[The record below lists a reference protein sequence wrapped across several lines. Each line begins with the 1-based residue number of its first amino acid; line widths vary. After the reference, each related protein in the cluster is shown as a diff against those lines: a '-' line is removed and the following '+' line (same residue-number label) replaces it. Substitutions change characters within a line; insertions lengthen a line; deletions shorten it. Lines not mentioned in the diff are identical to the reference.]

1 MSENNYQ
8 VQAATLRQLF
18 GDNRAEWPTA
28 NFGDLFVTP
37 TYLTKLEA
45 RRPCILVGG
54 RGTGKTTA
62 LQSLKFDACLE
73 RLKASGQSFGDQEYF
88 GFLIRINKNRVRSF
102 HGRDEALDW
111 GKYFS
116 HYFNLLA
123 CAELASLTN
132 WLQEQSGKQISSEAI
147 QAIAIDL
154 GILDF
159 SGASAPDLNVAIKNQ
174 ISKLQLKVNNPN
186 SSLEIVLSMAE
197 SPIRM
202 FADALEASG
211 LSDGRTIFC
220 CIDEYEN
227 LLDYQQAILNTYIK
241 HAAPPLS
248 YKIGVRK
255 NGLRNRQT
263 LDGQDLL
270 KTPDDYYEIEIADEG
285 FEYFAK
291 QVASVRLKAARANNV
306 PVPDKLSEFLQD
318 LSLAEEAEYL
328 GAGRIAKAILEE
340 LKEDAKA
347 LSYFESKPIHE
358 TYFLRYWQ
366 ASEGGSI
373 IKLANDWIAN
383 EREWQVRLGNY
394 GYASLFWL
402 SKGNKGARIRK
413 YYCGERVFL
422 TLASGN
428 IRYFLELID
437 CAVTYELS
445 EGRKFP
451 EILVI
456 SPKSQTLA
464 AREVGERRLN
474 QLEGLADHGVQLKRL
489 VLAIGKVFFELA
501 REPLGK
507 TPEVTSFV
515 LSGKANEIAKMADIL
530 SEGVGHLAFEVEPA
544 TKLTSRAETRED
556 EYRLHRIFSAFFEIS
571 HRKKRRM
578 TFDASDLIAVLGDH
592 PGRAISAMLEDKP
605 QVDEEELPEQLA
617 LFSAFY
623 VDADPGATLE

>member
-1 MSENNYQ
+1 LSELNHQ
-8 VQAATLRQLF
+8 TLAATLRQLF
-18 GDNRAEWPTA
+18 GDNRAEWPTS
-28 NFGDLFVTP
+28 NFRDLFVTP

-62 LQSLKFDACLE
+62 LQSLKFDSCLE
-73 RLKASGQSFGDQEYF
+73 RLKNSGQSFGDQEYF

-102 HGRDEALDW
+102 HGRDETLDW

-123 CAELASLTN
+123 CFELSALAS
-132 WLQEQSGKQISSEAI
+132 WLQEQSGKVLPIEAI
-147 QAIAIDL
+147 QAVAFDL
-154 GILDF
+154 GIFEF
-159 SGASAPDLNVAIKNQ
+159 SGTSTPELGIAIKSQ
-174 ISKLQLKVNNPN
+174 ISKLQLKVNNPT
-186 SSLEIVLSMAE
+186 SSLEVVLSMAE
-197 SPIRM
+197 SPIRI
-202 FADALEASG
+202 FVDALEKHG

-241 HAAPPLS
+241 HASPPLS

-270 KTPDDYYEIEIADEG
+270 RTPDDCYEIEIADEG

-291 QVASVRLKAARANNV
+291 QVASVRLKAACASGV
-306 PVPDKLSEFLQD
+306 PVPEKLSEFLQD
-318 LSLAEEAEYL
+318 LSLGEEADLL
-328 GAGRIAKAILEE
+328 GANRVARGVLHELEGTGE
-340 LKEDAKA
+340 FE
-347 LSYFESKPIHE
+347 YFQSKPARE
-358 TYFLRYWQ
+358 TYFLKYWQ
-366 ASEGGSI
+366 ANEGGSLT
-373 IKLANDWIAN
+373 KLAKDWIAN

-413 YYCGERVFL
+413 YYCGERTFL
-422 TLASGN
+422 AMASGN

-437 CAVTYELS
+437 CSVTHELS
-445 EGRKFP
+445 EAKAFP
-451 EILVI
+451 GTLCL

-507 TPEVTSFV
+507 APEVTSFV
-515 LSGKANEIAKMADIL
+515 LSGKADEISKISDML
-530 SEGVGHLAFEVEPA
+530 SEGVGHLAFEVEPG

-578 TFDASDLIAVLGDH
+578 TFDAQDLIAVLGDH
-592 PGRAISAMLEDKP
+592 PGRAISSMLENKP
-605 QVDEEELPEQLA
+605 QVEEEDLPEQLA

-623 VDADPGATLE
+623 GDAESGARQK

>member
-1 MSENNYQ
+1 LSENNYQ

-28 NFGDLFVTP
+28 NFGNLFVTP

-62 LQSLKFDACLE
+62 LQSLRFDACLE
-73 RLKASGQSFGDQEYF
+73 RLKVSGQTFADQEYF

-102 HGRDEALDW
+102 HGRDDVLEWA
-111 GKYFS
+111 KYFS

-123 CAELASLTN
+123 CSELALLTS
-132 WLQEQSGKQISSEAI
+132 WLQEQSGKQLIAQAI
-147 QAIAIDL
+147 QAIAVDL

-159 SGASAPDLNVAIKNQ
+159 QGASAHELNVAIKNQ

-186 SSLEIVLSMAE
+186 SSLEIVLSIAE
-197 SPIRM
+197 SPIRI
-202 FADALEASG
+202 FVDALEASG

-227 LLDYQQAILNTYIK
+227 LLDYQQAILNTYVK

-291 QVASVRLKAARANNV
+291 QVASVRLNAARDNNV
-306 PVPDKLSEFLQD
+306 PVPARLSEFLQD
-318 LSLAEEAEYL
+318 LSLAEEADHL
-328 GAGRIAKAILEE
+328 GAGRIAKAILDE
-340 LKEDAKA
+340 LREDSRA

-373 IKLANDWIAN
+373 IKLAHDWIAN

-437 CAVTYELS
+437 CAVNYELS
-445 EGRKFP
+445 EERKFP
-451 EILVI
+451 EMLVV

-507 TPEVTSFV
+507 TPEVTSFT
-515 LSGKANEIAKMADIL
+515 LSGKANEIAKMAKML

-544 TKLTSRAETRED
+544 TKLTSRAETRDD

-578 TFDASDLIAVLGDH
+578 TFDAADLIAVLGDH

-605 QVDEEELPEQLA
+605 QVHEEELPEQLA

-623 VDADPGATLE
+623 GDADPEATLQ